1 MEVEQRLERMI
12 YLADEREV
20 SKEAEPQSAS
30 CEKIP
35 VSPLGLVFN

>member
-20 SKEAEPQSAS
+20 SQEAEPQSAS

-35 VSPLGLVFN
+35 VSTLGLVFN